1 MKHLV
6 ATFGP
11 FVRLFI
17 NKTVVNEIQ
26 SNVTNANRTNAF
38 DVMIEA
44 QRQLSTIT
52 VPEAHKNPCNKK
64 EELFNALIKFIETNE
79 FKWTPSEMSA
89 NVGVNIISTL
99 TDVLWYIDGHYEKF
113 AERYCGIPA
122 VFHQFTDYN
131 KPETER
137 EKYHHSQVIFYIPIH
152 NDSFLINLVFGI
164 IHNGNLLSK
173 KWNCWLK
180 GLKNTALLYNQNDNK
195 L

>member
-1 MKHLV
+1 MVYPLLNLFSIGMRVKHLV

-44 QRQLSTIT
+44 QRRLSTRT
-52 VPEAHKNPCNKK
+52 VPEAHKNPRNKK

-79 FKWTPSEMSA
+79 FKWTPSGISA
-89 NVGVNIISTL
+89 NVGVNTISTL

-113 AERYCGIPA
+113 AERYCGLPA
-122 VFHQFTDYN
+122 VFHTFTDYN
-131 KPETER
+131 KPETSKHR
-137 EKYHHSQVIFYIPIH
+137 KKKVSSLSGDILHSHSQ
-152 NDSFLINLVFGI
+152 
-164 IHNGNLLSK
+164 
-173 KWNCWLK
+173 
-180 GLKNTALLYNQNDNK
+180 
-195 L
+195 